1 MKRIS
6 LVMVTAAAFLGIG
19 TASADGQYWGGFTES
34 QTYGSSGINSVVT
47 DIYDDHDNPQLIGQ
61 KMTVNINP
69 TAGVGQPTAYYVGI
83 GINNT
88 TTGMYTSSGWKAYKS
103 GLYEPAAIGTG
114 GHQTFTVFSGDMTIC
129 QSVARQV
136 MLNGGGIGDVGSV
149 QFYAGYGYVTP
160 ENQATM
166 EKLYSQHATTVPSDT
181 MQLMYAQTQM
191 MQSKAY
197 QKIYSVD
204 CSIGN

>member
-19 TASADGQYWGGFTES
+19 AASADGQYWGGFTKS
-34 QTYGSSGINSVVT
+34 QTYGSSAINSVVT

-88 TTGMYTSSGWKAYKS
+88 MSGMYTSSGWKAYKS
-103 GLYEPAAIGTG
+103 GLYEPAAIDAG
-114 GHQTFTVFSGDMTIC
+114 GHETFTVFGGDMTIC

-136 MLNGGGIGDVGSV
+136 MLNEDGIGNVGSV
-149 QFYAGYGYVTP
+149 QFYAGYGYITP